1 MSCVPYPG
9 DDARGR
15 KISQVFSSTR
25 FVLTPRGSIVV
36 IFDRIAD
43 KNYQLPLTA
52 YQYELKH
59 AGVWLDN
66 YKRDQLTDIARRTE
80 AEQEATHSGPAD
92 DHDAPVPSEE
102 FDNVDLTFQEYIDVQ
117 AQTVADDT
125 DETCTGSANLT
136 GNKDNPAG
144 GIMGF

>member
-1 MSCVPYPG
+1 MSCIPYPG
-9 DDARGR
+9 DDVGGR

-25 FVLTPRGSIVV
+25 FVLTPRGSILV
-36 IFDRIAD
+36 IFDRIAE

-66 YKRDQLTDIARRTE
+66 YKRDQLTDIARRAE
-80 AEQEATHSGPAD
+80 AEREATNSGPTG

-102 FDNVDLTFQEYIDVQ
+102 FDNVDPTFQEYIDVQ
-117 AQTVADDT
+117 AQTVANDT
-125 DETCTGSANLT
+125 DETRAESANLT
-136 GNKDNPAG
+136 RDKDNPADAV
-144 GIMGF
+144 MGF